1 METTEQKF
9 EHTHARPAAESI
21 ACCHALFDCKSQLGI
36 RYDNLEDKVKRA
48 LCFAA
53 GLKQR
58 HIAMKLHEL
67 NTSERKALHNAI
79 NTLAGALKPLA
90 NHSCKEFR

>member
-21 ACCHALFDCKSQLGI
+21 ACCHALFNCKSQLGI
-36 RYDNLEDKVKRA
+36 SYDNLEDKVKRA

-58 HIAMKLHEL
+58 HISMKLHEL
-67 NTSERKALHNAI
+67 NTVERKALHNAI
-79 NTLAGALKPLA
+79 NTMAGALQPLA
-90 NHSCKEFR
+90 NHSYNEFR